1 MGPAVGAASCPAPH
15 TGYIVRGALHL
26 RMDDGT
32 ESELVAGD
40 AFTCAPGH
48 DGWVVGSEPLEFL
61 EVATAG

>member
-1 MGPAVGAASCPAPH
+1 
-15 TGYIVRGALHL
+15 
-26 RMDDGT
+26 MDDGT

-40 AFTCAPGH
+40 AFTCAAGH